1 MMVED
6 LMENGLISPG
16 LLGKRL
22 GMTGAELALL
32 AGLDRETLT
41 RSRSPAVQRR
51 LGEITDILARAEKL
65 NGDRQ
70 RSVIWFRFQPI
81 SSLANHPPA
90 ALVAAGHYACVLEH
104 LEDLAEGIYA

>member
-6 LMENGLISPG
+6 LMENGVISLG

-22 GMTGAELALL
+22 G
-32 AGLDRETLT
+32 
-41 RSRSPAVQRR
+41 
-51 LGEITDILARAEKL
+51 EISDILARPEKL

-81 SSLANHPPA
+81 SSLDNYPPA
-90 ALVAAGHYACVLEH
+90 DLVAAGHYACVLEH
-104 LEDLAEGIYA
+104 LEDLAEGIHA